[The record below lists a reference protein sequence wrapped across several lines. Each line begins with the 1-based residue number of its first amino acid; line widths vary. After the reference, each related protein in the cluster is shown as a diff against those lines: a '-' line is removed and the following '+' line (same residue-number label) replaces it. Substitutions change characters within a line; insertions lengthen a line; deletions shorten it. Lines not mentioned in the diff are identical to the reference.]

1 MKMSRF
7 GVCSLST
14 IDKKVKGN
22 VPINTEKAKK
32 TVWNQ
37 FTTFCTEREY
47 TLSAETSEAQLANI
61 MKDYAYNM
69 KKMDGEDYKEGTI
82 KTMWNQTAKL
92 LQEKYLNDFDIKI
105 NPFSDAAFKTARG
118 ARDAKRKALQSIPE
132 KRRASAAALEEKD
145 WDAMTTVWDEE
156 TPDGLQKKLFMII
169 SVELAWRGGEGSMAS
184 IHHFKAEQ
192 RNDGETTGRIE
203 YNPIFS
209 KTTQGGDKKLSD
221 SKWLVENREIPDKC
235 PVRLFQKL
243 REKRDANIKS
253 DRLFLTQN
261 PFWNK
266 VPGARWY
273 KDSPV
278 GQNTISKW
286 VKESAQKAGLDL
298 GNKKITNHS
307 SRATAVSNLA
317 KSGLGEQQIIKIT
330 GHANSNSIKPYLQL
344 DQEHHELI
352 VKKLRRSEPTAENAI
367 NSINLMP
374 STSSG
379 TITDN
384 SDLKKTCT
392 NVYNNCIFNC
402 TTLNLN

>member
-1 MKMSRF
+1 
-7 GVCSLST
+7 
-14 IDKKVKGN
+14 
-22 VPINTEKAKK
+22 
-32 TVWNQ
+32 
-37 FTTFCTEREY
+37 
-47 TLSAETSEAQLANI
+47 
-61 MKDYAYNM
+61 M
-69 KKMDGEDYKEGTI
+69 KKMDGEDYKESTI

-145 WDAMTTVWDEE
+145 WDTMTTVWDEE

-209 KTTQGGDKKLSD
+209 KTTQ
-221 SKWLVENREIPDKC
+221 
-235 PVRLFQKL
+235 VRLFQKL

-402 TTLNLN
+402 TILNLN

>member
-1 MKMSRF
+1 MSRF

-69 KKMDGEDYKEGTI
+69 KKMDGEDYKE
-82 KTMWNQTAKL
+82 
-92 LQEKYLNDFDIKI
+92 
-105 NPFSDAAFKTARG
+105 

-330 GHANSNSIKPYLQL
+330 GHANSNSIKPYLQPRPGTPRINC
-344 DQEHHELI
+344 QE
-352 VKKLRRSEPTAENAI
+352 TAKE
-367 NSINLMP
+367 
-374 STSSG
+374 
-379 TITDN
+379 
-384 SDLKKTCT
+384 
-392 NVYNNCIFNC
+392 
-402 TTLNLN
+402 